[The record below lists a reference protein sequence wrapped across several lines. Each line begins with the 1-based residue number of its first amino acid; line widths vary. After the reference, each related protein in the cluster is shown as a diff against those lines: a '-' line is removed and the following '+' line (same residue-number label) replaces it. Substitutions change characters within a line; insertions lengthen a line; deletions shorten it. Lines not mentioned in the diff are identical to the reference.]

1 MQDDSLTA
9 LKRYKPLLQQ
19 LVLRDLKVKYRR
31 SVLGYLWSLL
41 NPLLMMCVMTLVFSF
56 VFRFDIENYPV
67 YVIIGQTIWNFFFEA
82 TNMSMD
88 SILVN
93 SALIK
98 KVYIPKLIFPFSRVS
113 SSFVTMV
120 FSLMAILIVMVFT
133 RVEFTWALLALPFV
147 LVCVYGFA
155 LGIGTLLSALV
166 VFFRDMKYLYGVIT
180 TAWMYMTPIFW
191 TTDIL
196 PSEISF
202 ILKLNPLWHYISYFR
217 SIVLDGVI
225 PPLSEHI
232 ICLGFTIAAV
242 AIGIY
247 AFRKSERNF
256 ILYI

>member
-1 MQDDSLTA
+1 MHDDSWSSI
-9 LKRYKPLLQQ
+9 KRYRPLLNQ

-31 SVLGYLWSLL
+31 SILGYLWSLL
-41 NPLLMMCVMTLVFSF
+41 NPLLMMCVMTVVFSF

-120 FSLMAILIVMVFT
+120 FSLMAILIVMIITKVKFT
-133 RVEFTWALLALPFV
+133 MALLALPFV
-147 LVCVYGFA
+147 LVCIYGFA

-166 VFFRDMKYLYGVIT
+166 VYFRDMKYLYGVIT

-196 PSEISF
+196 PRHIASF
-202 ILKLNPLWHYISYFR
+202 LTLNPLWHYITYFR
-217 SIVLDGVI
+217 SIVLDGVV
-225 PPLSEHI
+225 PPLSEWL
-232 ICLGFTIAAV
+232 ICLGFSIAA
-242 AIGIY
+242 ILLGIY
-247 AFRKSERNF
+247 VFRKMERNF

>member
-9 LKRYKPLLQQ
+9 LKKYKPLLQQ

-56 VFRFDIENYPV
+56 VFRFDIDNYPV

-120 FSLMAILIVMVFT
+120 FSLMAILIVMIFT
-133 RVEFTWALLALPFV
+133 HVKFTWALLALPFV
-147 LVCVYGFA
+147 LICVYGFA

-196 PSEISF
+196 PAEISF

-217 SIVLDGVI
+217 SIVLEGVI

-232 ICLGFTIAAV
+232 ICLGFTIAA
-242 AIGIY
+242 ISLGIY
-247 AFRKSERNF
+247 AFRKTERNF